1 MAKQIFSKRELN
13 LFIEGHQERSFGRVY
28 DVPQKNRRLRGEK
41 GRLFKANKV
50 AKINEDV
57 AGDIKGCLSTLKTRP
72 RTRRSG
78 TPDLKFTKMTVVY
91 ILRTWDAMRTNVA
104 SGDQTDRMIKVRAS
118 LPSKGESIKNKVPSI
133 PLKTEVCPTV
143 WRKTDMVIPTFV
155 IARGLETI
163 VMDVTGEVSNK
174 IQGERK
180 IFDPQVEKS
189 FIMAHAGFC
198 RFNGDGITK

>member
-1 MAKQIFSKRELN
+1 
-13 LFIEGHQERSFGRVY
+13 
-28 DVPQKNRRLRGEK
+28 
-41 GRLFKANKV
+41 
-50 AKINEDV
+50 
-57 AGDIKGCLSTLKTRP
+57 
-72 RTRRSG
+72 
-78 TPDLKFTKMTVVY
+78 
-91 ILRTWDAMRTNVA
+91 MRTNVA

-180 IFDPQVEKS
+180 IFDPEVEKS